1 MIIRFD
7 WNYQDGTLFT
17 YREPTYYDNCG
28 SGQILLSPGNNVEII
43 FEAHELLQP
52 LAREFSSYEMRD
64 SYELQWDVDP
74 PFSDDIEGQLTF
86 HDIEL
91 AQYAY

>member
-7 WNYQDGTLFT
+7 WNYRDGTLFT
-17 YREPTYYDNCG
+17 YREPTSINSG
-28 SGQILLSPGNNVEII
+28 SGRLFLNPGNNVEII

-52 LAREFSSYEMRD
+52 LTREFSSYGIRD

-86 HDIEL
+86 RDIEL

>member
-1 MIIRFD
+1 MIIQFN

-17 YREPTYYDNCG
+17 YQEPSPIG
-28 SGQILLSPGNNVEII
+28 SGSGKLLLDPGNNVEII

-52 LAREFSSYEMRD
+52 LTREFSSYEVRD

-86 HDIEL
+86 NTIDLSNIP
-91 AQYAY
+91 Y

>member
-17 YREPTYYDNCG
+17 YKEPTSIN
-28 SGQILLSPGNNVEII
+28 SGNGQLLLSPGNNVEFI

-52 LAREFSSYEMRD
+52 VTREFSIYEKRD
-64 SYELQWDVDP
+64 SCKLQWDMDP

-91 AQYAY
+91 AQYVY